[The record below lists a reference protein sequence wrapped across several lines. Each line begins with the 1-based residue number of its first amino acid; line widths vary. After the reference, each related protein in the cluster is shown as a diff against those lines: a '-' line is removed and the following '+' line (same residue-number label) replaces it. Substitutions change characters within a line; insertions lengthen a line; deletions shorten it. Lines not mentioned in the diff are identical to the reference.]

1 MRLALIATVS
11 FSAAI
16 VAVFSG
22 CSGGPGGNSVSPAT
36 EAANPTQTLLSM
48 EHHRRSVIECVL
60 HSFGAPGDG
69 ELPTARLLN
78 INGVLYGTT
87 SAGGSERHYGTVF
100 TILPSGQ
107 EQIIYDGSNSNGDE
121 MMAGLVDVN
130 GVLYGTAES
139 GGGSSE
145 EVAPIFGEIRGAA

>member
-1 MRLALIATVS
+1 
-11 FSAAI
+11 
-16 VAVFSG
+16 
-22 CSGGPGGNSVSPAT
+22 
-36 EAANPTQTLLSM
+36 
-48 EHHRRSVIECVL
+48 
-60 HSFGAPGDG
+60 
-69 ELPTARLLN
+69 
-78 INGVLYGTT
+78 VLYGTT